1 MANGTFEEIA
11 KLGIQNRRPDLFRL
25 LEKIGARP
33 RGYAEIEIKRI
44 KRDQGI
50 YPREQTDW
58 DRVEIYK
65 EALLEGTVFPP
76 VLVAAEPENLLLDG
90 NHRLAAHE
98 QGGHEKIWIERWDI
112 PKHYL
117 KLVAQAANTEYGQID
132 TPLTGKEKKRA
143 IIQDWEEGIRDVNL
157 IAEALKTTPN
167 YVRKVLSQAG
177 LIKDRKEEMKKRAK
191 ELKEQGL
198 SSRQIA
204 ERLSE
209 EFGEEISYRTVVNW
223 LSEEKES
230 GKIFTQVKNFPTKTA
245 STVRSILDDPQ
256 KLVEQEERELSEDE
270 AQDGKYYKIF
280 DEEEARGEYEKFKK
294 EFEEQKQ
301 RAKELKEQG
310 LSTQE
315 IAQKLSQEFGKDV
328 SEIAVKLWLEYS
340 TESED
345 YAKFEDTDIPL
356 STIEYWVGECKAYV
370 ETGTD
375 PKEAVELA
383 GVPEHLRKY
392 VVKRLVGYKNHLY
405 QKEEAEFKAKLG
417 PVDSRRRDIIL
428 KAYQLV
434 ALIQE
439 IEHKLKELD
448 AIYLREEGDTPEAR
462 KYERDQ
468 YIRDYLTFILVR
480 GGWDKAEWF
489 RETTLRY
496 VRYTLHPS
504 HAEEFIQDMKEQAKL
519 TPEEWEEIS
528 RKFWEENLASEAELK
543 WKQFCEAL
551 DLPVLKE
558 MGGTE

>member
-1 MANGTFEEIA
+1 MANGTFEKIV
-11 KLGIQNRRPDLFRL
+11 KLGIQNRRPDLFKL

-65 EALLEGTVFPP
+65 EALEEGAVFPP

-98 QGGHEKIWIERWDI
+98 QAGHEKIWIERWDI

-117 KLVAQAANTEYGQID
+117 KLVAQAANTEYGNID

-143 IIQDWEEGIRDVNL
+143 IIQDWEDGIRDVNL

-167 YVRKVLSQAG
+167 YVRKVLSLAG
-177 LIKDRKEEMKKRAK
+177 LIKDRKEEMKKRAR

-209 EFGEEISYRTVVNW
+209 EFGEEISHMTISRW
-223 LSEEKES
+223 LSDNVTS
-230 GKIFTQVKNFPTKTA
+230 FTRVRNVTPTNSPTVH
-245 STVRSILDDPQ
+245 STLDNPQ
-256 KLVEQEERELSEDE
+256 KLIEQEERELSEDE

-294 EFEEQKQ
+294 EFEEQKK

-519 TPEEWEEIS
+519 TPEEWEEIG
-528 RKFWEENLASEAELK
+528 RKFWEEKLASEAELK

-551 DLPVLKE
+551 GLPVLKE